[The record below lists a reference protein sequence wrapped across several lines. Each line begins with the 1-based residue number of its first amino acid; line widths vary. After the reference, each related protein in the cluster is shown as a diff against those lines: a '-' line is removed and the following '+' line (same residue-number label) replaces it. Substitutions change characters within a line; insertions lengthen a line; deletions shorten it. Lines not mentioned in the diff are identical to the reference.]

1 MNAIILS
8 AVWGIVMMYAGIFL
22 KQQST
27 LKYIAIAGTLVL
39 IIANWLEFAGILYI
53 PIDTKGLSSSSTFGL
68 LFNTI
73 ALVSTLVYFLLS
85 GTDIGKVNHNTA
97 EYFALIFF
105 ILSGVAIISAFESL
119 LMLFIGIEIIS
130 IPLYILAGSD
140 KRNLK
145 SNEASLKYFLMG
157 AFSTGLMLMG
167 IAFLYGATGTFSIA
181 GLNAGLGEPTVLMT
195 LGIVLLMVS
204 MSFKASAAPFHFWT
218 PDVYDGTPT
227 VFTSFMATIV
237 KSAVFIAFFRLF
249 NGAFGKFHPQWQLI
263 VAIITALTLI
273 IGNITAVFQ
282 QSVKRMLSYSSIA
295 QAGFMML
302 SLFALN
308 NTAKEGLLLYVSAY
322 SIATIGIFAVLIKM
336 KDYTFEGFNGLAKQ
350 EPLIALALTIFLL
363 SLAGIPLTAGFF
375 SKYFLLAAAIK
386 TKTMFW
392 LIIVA
397 VVCAAISITYYF
409 RIIQAVYFK
418 ESEER
423 VIAPVSNNFKV
434 MLLLTAALILIIGIK
449 PSLLLSLLFL

>member
-1 MNAIILS
+1 
-8 AVWGIVMMYAGIFL
+8 
-22 KQQST
+22 
-27 LKYIAIAGTLVL
+27 
-39 IIANWLEFAGILYI
+39 
-53 PIDTKGLSSSSTFGL
+53 
-68 LFNTI
+68 
-73 ALVSTLVYFLLS
+73 
-85 GTDIGKVNHNTA
+85 
-97 EYFALIFF
+97 
-105 ILSGVAIISAFESL
+105 
-119 LMLFIGIEIIS
+119 
-130 IPLYILAGSD
+130 
-140 KRNLK
+140 
-145 SNEASLKYFLMG
+145 
-157 AFSTGLMLMG
+157 
-167 IAFLYGATGTFSIA
+167 
-181 GLNAGLGEPTVLMT
+181 
-195 LGIVLLMVS
+195 
-204 MSFKASAAPFHFWT
+204 
-218 PDVYDGTPT
+218 
-227 VFTSFMATIV
+227 
-237 KSAVFIAFFRLF
+237 
-249 NGAFGKFHPQWQLI
+249 
-263 VAIITALTLI
+263 
-273 IGNITAVFQ
+273 
-282 QSVKRMLSYSSIA
+282 
-295 QAGFMML
+295 
-302 SLFALN
+302 
-308 NTAKEGLLLYVSAY
+308 LLYVSAY